1 MPGRALARVFF
12 SGLGLNPP
20 STYEGGDLI
29 LGNKKGQKYSGV
41 GTVLCPFLFLR
52 LLGLAGPQKTQYD
65 YLIFKELVARA
76 GFGPAT
82 FGV

>member
-1 MPGRALARVFF
+1 MNGM
-12 SGLGLNPP
+12 
-20 STYEGGDLI
+20 DI
-29 LGNKKGQKYSGV
+29 H
-41 GTVLCPFLFLR
+41 TVPFLFLR